1 MLVLFEIQVK
11 GDNYYECMEISR
23 INLEDYIEVID
34 LVTFEGMVYN
44 QTEEQILLQFK
55 PIQRLSVNTFIYE
68 LNGALYEIKARTILQ
83 TFVAFKIPYCR
94 DTDKTNH
101 LDLKTFFVDHVDFE
115 GGIII
120 AISSQINEVK
130 MFARNRK

>member
-23 INLEDYIEVID
+23 INLEDYTEVID

-101 LDLKTFFVDHVDFE
+101 LDFKTFLL
-115 GGIII
+115 IT
-120 AISSQINEVK
+120 
-130 MFARNRK
+130 